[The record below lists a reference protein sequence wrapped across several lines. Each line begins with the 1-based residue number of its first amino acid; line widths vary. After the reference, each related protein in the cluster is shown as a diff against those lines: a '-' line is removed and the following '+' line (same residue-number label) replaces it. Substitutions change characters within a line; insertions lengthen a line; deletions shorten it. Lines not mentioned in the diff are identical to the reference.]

1 LTQLSLWRM
10 ILSKF
15 KRNNR
20 TRQSWNPGSIQSINQ
35 LQILVSS
42 RDRRIGECY
51 LGLEEEILEVELSVI
66 HVEPKDTLQGIV
78 RGPR

>member
-1 LTQLSLWRM
+1 MQLSLWRM
-10 ILSKF
+10 ISSKF
-15 KRNNR
+15 KRNDR
-20 TRQSWNPGSIQSINQ
+20 TRKSWNLGSIQSINQ

-42 RDRRIGECY
+42 CDRRIGECY